1 MLSLHQEKIY
11 SYFFQMSRLL
21 FFMNESVSAEFF
33 LNKTVLGSCECMCV
47 YNRGKNHLSWSPGQ
61 VKFQAG
67 QSYIFTQCPAGK

>member
-33 LNKTVLGSCECMCV
+33 FEQDSIRIVWMHVCV
-47 YNRGKNHLSWSPGQ
+47 
-61 VKFQAG
+61 
-67 QSYIFTQCPAGK
+67 